1 MKKKKTVIY
10 AAFIAICVYFFVQ
23 VSYFNE
29 AYSPLQVL
37 SDARSEAKRLLRFI
51 TLQHF
56 QCNSTIQIS
65 NNTYWPICI
74 EKEGGI
80 NIDSRGKKIAYSVG
94 PKGDLEFERIIAKNL
109 SFNLYLFGTGLTT
122 SDFSVNSNNTRN
134 MHISVVPND
143 PADFVRNSYD
153 TQTVNNVM
161 LSLGHTYIDIL
172 KMDHFMDSSH
182 SHDVLYFMIKDD
194 LLSRVGQLHIALH
207 IDKVDDDYLYSW
219 YRALYNLFHDAGFRL
234 YHTAA
239 NDQLCLQVTL
249 MESCVYYMSW
259 VRDPGPRA
267 SILYPPAQDG
277 SEESEVERLV
287 DYLEDEEATCSDSLD
302 IGLSNSLPLG
312 ICLNEGYLHKPCNII
327 IVRNKHTSVTVSS
340 LSKGQCHAVVLETQ
354 SSSYNYNIHEFF
366 VNVKGSLLPV
376 MKHHTTLIDALDQ
389 HLHTGS
395 SNILYLDMP
404 ELFWDMIGPLLDSGH
419 MQSVNQLIVDV
430 DVWNELSVKP
440 SHNIRRRFSE
450 LKRIGAYGFQIY
462 RSKTLLDTH
471 TLHFQSNLKTNRKC
485 CHRINFVRTKH
496 VSIT

>member
-10 AAFIAICVYFFVQ
+10 AIFIAIGVYLFVQ
-23 VSYFNE
+23 ISYFNE

-65 NNTYWPICI
+65 NNTYWPICT
-74 EKEGGI
+74 EKDGGV
-80 NIDSRGKKIAYSVG
+80 NIDTRGRKLAYSIG
-94 PKGDLEFERIIAKNL
+94 PKGDLEFERIVAKNL
-109 SFNLYLFGTGLTT
+109 SFNLYMFDTDLTT
-122 SDFSVNSNNTRN
+122 VDFSLRSNNTRS

-153 TQTVNNVM
+153 TQTINNIM

-172 KMDHFMDSSH
+172 KMDHFVDSSQ

-207 IDKVDDDYLYSW
+207 I
-219 YRALYNLFHDAGFRL
+219 
-234 YHTAA
+234 
-239 NDQLCLQVTL
+239 
-249 MESCVYYMSW
+249 ESCVYYMSW

-267 SILYPPAQDG
+267 FIFYPPAQDG
-277 SEESEVERLV
+277 SEESEAERLV
-287 DYLEDEEATCSDSLD
+287 DYLDNEEASCSDNLD
-302 IGLSNSLPLG
+302 IGLTNTLPLD

-327 IVRNKHTSVTVSS
+327 IVRNKGTSFTVSS

-354 SSSYNYNIHEFF
+354 PSTYNFNIHEYF
-366 VNVKGSLLPV
+366 VNVKGSLLPS
-376 MKHHTTLIDALDQ
+376 MTHHTTLIEALDK

-404 ELFWDMIGPLLDSGH
+404 ELLWDLIGPLLDSGH
-419 MQSVNQLIVDV
+419 VQSVNQLIVDV
-430 DVWNELSVKP
+430 DVWNEHSVKP

-462 RSKTLLDTH
+462 KSKTLLDTH
-471 TLHFQSNLKTNRKC
+471 TLHFQSNLKTNKKC
-485 CHRINFVRTKH
+485 CHRVNFVRTKH